1 MRMPILAYFVVIGTA
16 LLALLN
22 LSSYALPDIGPPI
35 KTSQLVGL
43 PKVEPRPDAEP
54 LMSTFNFGR
63 LKESVDTQLPDTIY
77 AKDRSTPKRATAHLT
92 KQRLPKKNSG
102 DAPREQRVAV
112 YSYDIMM
119 STH

>member
-1 MRMPILAYFVVIGTA
+1 MRMPILAYFVVIGTT

-43 PKVEPRPDAEP
+43 PKIEPRPDAVP
-54 LMSTFNFGR
+54 LISTFNFGR

-77 AKDRSTPKRATAHLT
+77 AKDTSKLKRQNVHLT
-92 KQRLPKKNSG
+92 KQRQSKKNSG
-102 DAPREQRVAV
+102 ASSERRVAV
-112 YSYDIMM
+112 YSHDIMM